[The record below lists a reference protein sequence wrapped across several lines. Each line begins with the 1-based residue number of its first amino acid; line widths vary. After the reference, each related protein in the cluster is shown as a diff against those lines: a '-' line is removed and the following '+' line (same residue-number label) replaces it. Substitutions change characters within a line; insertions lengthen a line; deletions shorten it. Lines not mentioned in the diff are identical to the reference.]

1 ISVADCVCRKEARL
15 LGEGCDHP
23 IETCLSFGVAAEY
36 YIENGMGRKITAE
49 EAIQIIKDA
58 DESGLVH
65 AGANSKHLSNICN
78 CCPCCCISMKGITQ
92 LGQDK
97 HKFMNAVFESIIDE
111 ETCIACEKCIERCP
125 VKAITMEDVAI
136 VDRDLCLGC
145 GLCASV
151 CSENAISLK
160 PREDG
165 EEPFSRVL
173 EMGAA

>member
-1 ISVADCVCRKEARL
+1 
-15 LGEGCDHP
+15 
-23 IETCLSFGVAAEY
+23 
-36 YIENGMGRKITAE
+36 
-49 EAIQIIKDA
+49 
-58 DESGLVH
+58 
-65 AGANSKHLSNICN
+65 
-78 CCPCCCISMKGITQ
+78 MKGITQ

-111 ETCIACEKCIERCP
+111 EECIACENCVEKCP
-125 VKAITMEDVAI
+125 VKAISMEDVAI

-173 EMGAA
+173 EMGAAIVEAKKRNN